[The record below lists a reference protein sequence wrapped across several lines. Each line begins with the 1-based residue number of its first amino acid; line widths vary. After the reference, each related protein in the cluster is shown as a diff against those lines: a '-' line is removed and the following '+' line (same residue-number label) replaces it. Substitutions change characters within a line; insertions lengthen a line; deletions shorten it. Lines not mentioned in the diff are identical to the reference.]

1 MTDMSASF
9 VYVTYIR
16 TTPDKVFEAIT
27 RPEIACRYWGHEN
40 ISDDWQPGS
49 EWRHVRTNPAR
60 SVDLVGK
67 VLESDPPRRLVL
79 SWANESQQD
88 DPAQFS
94 RVIFD
99 IDQQDR
105 MVRLTVTHEDLQPGS
120 GMLKGIT
127 EGWPLVLS
135 SMKSL
140 LETGQG
146 MNL

>member
-1 MTDMSASF
+1 MTDMLASF

-27 RPEIACRYWGHEN
+27 RPEIARRYWGHEN

-105 MVRLTVTHEDLQPGS
+105 MVRLTVTHEYLQPGS

-146 MNL
+146 MDL